1 MEPFDAIVIGTG
13 QAGPSLAVRL
23 ANAGRKVAILERA
36 RFGGTCVNTGCIP
49 TKAMVA
55 SARAAWTARNAAQ
68 FGVQIG
74 GELRV
79 DMKRVKERKDQISGD
94 ANAGVTKWLETTP
107 GVTVIRG
114 QGRFSGPRTVRVG
127 ERELTAGQVFI
138 NVGGRAIRPPLP
150 GLDAVPYWTNSSIM
164 AVDFLPPH
172 LIILGGGYV
181 ALEFAQMYRRF
192 GSEVTVLESSPRLLP
207 REDEDISA
215 EIRAI
220 LEAEG
225 VLVICGAEAVKVSG
239 AAGAIEIALQGREAV
254 RGSHLLVAVGR
265 QPNTADLGL
274 REAGVETDARGYIKV
289 DDELRTTADGVWAL
303 GDCNGKG
310 AFTHTSYNDYEIV
323 AANLLDGEHRKV
335 SDRVPAYALY
345 IDPPLG
351 RAGMS
356 EAEARTS
363 GRQVLVA
370 RMPMSRVSRARERS
384 ETRGFMRALVD
395 AKTKRLLGA
404 SLLGINADEVI
415 HLFIDVMTAQAPY
428 TVITRA
434 MHIHPTV
441 AELIPT
447 LLEGL
452 EPLEQAPGRQ

>member
-1 MEPFDAIVIGTG
+1 
-13 QAGPSLAVRL
+13 
-23 ANAGRKVAILERA
+23 
-36 RFGGTCVNTGCIP
+36 
-49 TKAMVA
+49 
-55 SARAAWTARNAAQ
+55 
-68 FGVQIG
+68 
-74 GELRV
+74 
-79 DMKRVKERKDQISGD
+79 
-94 ANAGVTKWLETTP
+94 
-107 GVTVIRG
+107 
-114 QGRFSGPRTVRVG
+114 
-127 ERELTAGQVFI
+127 
-138 NVGGRAIRPPLP
+138 
-150 GLDAVPYWTNSSIM
+150 M

-192 GSEVTVLESSPRLLP
+192 GSEVTVLEIGPRLLP

-225 VLVICGAEAVKVSG
+225 VQVICGAEAVKVSG
-239 AAGAIEIALQGREAV
+239 AAFAIEIGLRGREAV

-289 DDELRTTADGVWAL
+289 DDELHTTAEGVWAL

-335 SDRVPAYALY
+335 SDRIPAYALY

-384 ETRGFMRALVD
+384 ETRGFMKAMVD

-404 SLLGINADEVI
+404 SLLGINGDEVI
-415 HLFIDVMTAQAPY
+415 HLIIDVMTAQAPY

-452 EPLEQAPGRQ
+452 EPLEQAPGRP

>member
-1 MEPFDAIVIGTG
+1 
-13 QAGPSLAVRL
+13 
-23 ANAGRKVAILERA
+23 
-36 RFGGTCVNTGCIP
+36 
-49 TKAMVA
+49 
-55 SARAAWTARNAAQ
+55 
-68 FGVQIG
+68 
-74 GELRV
+74 
-79 DMKRVKERKDQISGD
+79 
-94 ANAGVTKWLETTP
+94 
-107 GVTVIRG
+107 
-114 QGRFSGPRTVRVG
+114 
-127 ERELTAGQVFI
+127 
-138 NVGGRAIRPPLP
+138 
-150 GLDAVPYWTNSSIM
+150 
-164 AVDFLPPH
+164 
-172 LIILGGGYV
+172 
-181 ALEFAQMYRRF
+181 
-192 GSEVTVLESSPRLLP
+192 
-207 REDEDISA
+207 
-215 EIRAI
+215 
-220 LEAEG
+220 
-225 VLVICGAEAVKVSG
+225 
-239 AAGAIEIALQGREAV
+239 
-254 RGSHLLVAVGR
+254 LVAVGR

-274 REAGVETDARGYIKV
+274 REAGVETDVRGYIKV
-289 DDELRTTADGVWAL
+289 DDELRTTAEGVWAL

-415 HLFIDVMTAQAPY
+415 HLFIDAMTAQAPY

-441 AELIPT
+441 AELVPT
-447 LLEGL
+447 LLERL
-452 EPLEQAPGRQ
+452 EPLEQAPGRP